1 MVRTRGRAASAPRES
16 DGDGLGAFLRKRR
29 IDLGLTQEAV
39 SDAAGIGRSHLSQI
53 ESGKIGL
60 PNAGIR
66 RRLAVVLEV
75 RHVDL
80 LVAAGELDESEVR
93 EGRQPPASELD
104 KLAER
109 LDDEGRSALLAV
121 ARALA
126 R

>member
-1 MVRTRGRAASAPRES
+1 MAKARRQAVLDPNEES
-16 DGDGLGAFLRKRR
+16 RPGLGAFLRRR
-29 IDLGLTQEAV
+29 RAELGLTQEGV

-66 RRLAVVLEV
+66 RKLAAALEL

-80 LVAAGELDESEVR
+80 LIAAGELDEAEVR
-93 EGRQPPASELD
+93 EGRQAPASELD
-104 KLAER
+104 R
-109 LDDEGRSALLAV
+109 LTADIDDDGRAALLTV
-121 ARALA
+121 ARMMV